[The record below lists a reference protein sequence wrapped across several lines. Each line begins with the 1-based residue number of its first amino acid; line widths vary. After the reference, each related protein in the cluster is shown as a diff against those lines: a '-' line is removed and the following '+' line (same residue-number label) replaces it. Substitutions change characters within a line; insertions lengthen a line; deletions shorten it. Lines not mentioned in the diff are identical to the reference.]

1 MNNASPLIDV
11 AALAAA
17 IVPPAV
23 PGAARATA
31 VPTVLDVRWRLG
43 GPPGRNEYRAGHIP
57 RAAFIDLDA
66 ELSGPPGAAG
76 RHPLPDVTT
85 LQAVLRAAG
94 VSASRPVVVY
104 DAGDG
109 MPAARLWW
117 TLRWAGHPDVRVLDG
132 GFGAWQRASRPI
144 EVETENETDTQAET
158 ETDTGTTRRAAGD
171 FTVVPGHLPLL
182 DADVAAAYGRR
193 GALLDARAPERFRG
207 ETEPID
213 PIAGHIP
220 GAANVPYADL
230 VNADGTFQPA
240 ADLRERFA
248 RAGIDESGEFGA
260 YCGSG
265 VTAAHTVLAAE
276 VAGLPTPALYV
287 GSWSEWITDPSRP
300 IATEPAGPI
309 ATDPDDR
316 DGAAET
322 GEGA

>member
-1 MNNASPLIDV
+1 VNNASPLIDV
-11 AALAAA
+11 ATLAAA

-23 PGAARATA
+23 PGAARPTA
-31 VPTVLDVRWRLG
+31 VPTVLDVRWQLG

-57 RAAFIDLDA
+57 GAAFIDLDA
-66 ELSGPPGAAG
+66 ELSGPPGAGG
-76 RHPLPDVTT
+76 RHPLPDVAT
-85 LQAVLRAAG
+85 LRAAFRAAG

-109 MPAARLWW
+109 LPAARLWW

-132 GFGAWQRASRPI
+132 GLGAWERAGRRI
-144 EVETENETDTQAET
+144 EVETDT
-158 ETDTGTTRRAAGD
+158 ETTPRVAGD
-171 FTVVPGHLPLL
+171 FTVVPGHLPVL
-182 DADVAAAYGRR
+182 DAHAAAAYGRR

-220 GAANVPYADL
+220 GASNVPYADL
-230 VNADGTFQPA
+230 INADGTLRPA
-240 ADLRERFA
+240 ADLRERMA
-248 RAGIDESGEFGA
+248 RGGIDESREFGA

-276 VAGLPTPALYV
+276 VAGLPTPGLYV

-300 IATEPAGPI
+300 IAT
-309 ATDPDDR
+309 DPGGR
-316 DGAAET
+316 DGTAET
-322 GEGA
+322 GDGA